1 MRTMTWGFPL
11 SLTGKS
17 GQKLKPKPVNNARAD
32 KLDSFMW
39 RYSFASHAAAHSETL
54 PIIGKLLGHADVRTP
69 TRYAHLDDGHVIQAA
84 QRIGDLI
91 SKV

>member
-1 MRTMTWGFPL
+1 MGL
-11 SLTGKS
+11 SALFDGEVGTEA
-17 GQKLKPKPVNNARAD
+17 QTEPVNNARAD